1 MSLRI
6 YMIAQAVFVG
16 SLALGQAPSV
26 PFAVQGTPPK
36 DAGQGAAALGNA
48 VSTQIPTKPEVI
60 VSVTRQPGPLR
71 EAVKQVQWKFGVAV
85 AYEEP
90 AWAAPGDLMPLI
102 DTPDIINS
110 PVRTRM
116 DPNLFSPTVGSV
128 EVRLPVDLLKQSPRE
143 LTASLLER
151 VVSDHNARANP
162 GRFRVVDLG
171 NFGFSVVPVEV
182 RDQDGTWR
190 DAVNPLDTVISFPE
204 FEGSTGEIL
213 DKIGKSVSAAT
224 NHELRVMLDT
234 SLGPIPIFKQTKVH
248 LGAQNEPARNV
259 LARVLRGMRY
269 PDNDSVPV
277 QKFSWDLKYDLN
289 KRAHTLT
296 FVAVAQDLVIVGP
309 DVGRSSPDS
318 PKRGVYWDRS
328 Q

>member
-6 YMIAQAVFVG
+6 SMIVIAVFVG
-16 SLALGQAPSV
+16 SLALGQGPSV
-26 PFAVQGTPPK
+26 PFGVQGGPPK
-36 DAGQGAAALGNA
+36 DVSQGAASLGNA
-48 VSTQIPTKPEVI
+48 VSKQIPTKPEVI

-90 AWAAPGDLMPLI
+90 AWAAPSDLMPLI

-110 PVRTRM
+110 PVRVRM
-116 DPNLFSPTVGSV
+116 DPNQLSPNVGSL

-143 LTASLLER
+143 LTASLLEMA
-151 VVSDHNARANP
+151 VSDHKAHANP
-162 GRFRVVDLG
+162 GRFKVVDLG

-182 RDQDGTWR
+182 RDQDGAWR
-190 DAVNPLDTVISFPE
+190 DAVNPLDTLISLPE

-213 DKIGKSVSAAT
+213 DKIGKSVSAA

-234 SLGPIPIFKQTKVH
+234 SRGPIPIFKQTKVH
-248 LGAQNEPARNV
+248 LRAQNEPARNV

-269 PDNDSVPV
+269 PDSDPVPV

-296 FVAVAQDLVIVGP
+296 FVAVQQDLVTVGP
-309 DVGRSSPDS
+309 GVGPSSAAS
-318 PKRGVYWDRS
+318 QKRGVYWDRS